1 MVQTRS
7 GKQTQK
13 NVRRAPV
20 VAFDDAQIT
29 SMIPNQPA
37 RPKAE
42 TRPLGRHPA
51 DCTIDLRNLSAA
63 LRTMD
68 LQNTKSFLGEG
79 TPDDTTA
86 ASSQPLDNIPS
97 LFDDTSYLAPD
108 FNPTTLKIPTL
119 RNVLL
124 RHNIPYSPTQ
134 TKSVLIEIFISEIQ
148 PRAAATLAAMAK
160 VQRDEKGIV
169 DRSSSVFK
177 GVCRLARGQTRAYPG
192 HPEIELA
199 LLRFH
204 SATSSRN
211 TYDLAYFFLE
221 ERSNPRSQDGK
232 HFYDWEAAP
241 IDRSFWYCQAH
252 APILQQKTVEGHAV
266 RAMYLLTMNSIIR

>member
-68 LQNTKSFLGEG
+68 LQNTESFLGEG

-169 DRSSSVFK
+169 D
-177 GVCRLARGQTRAYPG
+177 TRAYPG

-221 ERSNPRSQDGK
+221 ERSNPRSQDSK
-232 HFYDWEAAP
+232 HFYD
-241 IDRSFWYCQAH
+241 
-252 APILQQKTVEGHAV
+252 
-266 RAMYLLTMNSIIR
+266 